1 MSHLLDTCVLSEYA
15 KKSPDASVLAW
26 LDALPEAGLYI
37 SAVSLAEI
45 EKGVMK
51 LAVNPQETKRA
62 QALTA
67 WLAKVTG
74 RFATRTLPVD
84 AAVWRVWAGQS
95 AAAEL
100 AGQPIS
106 PLDGLIMATAHCNGL
121 AIVTRNTADFARY
134 PLVVNPWSPA

>member
-1 MSHLLDTCVLSEYA
+1 MSHLLDTCVLSEFT
-15 KKSPDASVLAW
+15 KRSPDANVLAW

-45 EKGVMK
+45 EKGVLK
-51 LAVNPQETKRA
+51 LALNPQETKRA
-62 QALTA
+62 QVLTT
-67 WLAKVTG
+67 WLVKVTA
-74 RFATRTLPVD
+74 RFAGRTLPVD

-106 PLDGLIMATAHCNGL
+106 LLDGLIMATAQCHGM

-134 PLVVNPWSPA
+134 PRVVNPWSPA